1 MGADLHEH
9 HSGAGSFVA
18 GAGSGVMVA
27 GGADPEITDL
37 LVSAWT
43 GGSHRGATG
52 AEGSASTGSGTGS
65 ETWNGV
71 GSGTR
76 SGVASEAGSGSEVG
90 HAGVGSGAGVD
101 GEVAGGAGERD
112 LCARGV
118 EVSAWARR
126 LAAVEPGPGL
136 AMLLHFLPA
145 EVLSDDEVVEVVAAS
160 RRLAGWVHAQTTAWA
175 AELAHRPSMR
185 PTGSPSTRMQ
195 DGCVAADELAMRLA
209 ESRQS
214 TAGLVAEGVAFEG
227 LLAPTGEALRAGR
240 IDARRARVMVERL
253 RGVDGEVAWTAQER
267 VLPIAGRRSVS
278 QVRRDVD
285 RVLAEVDGAH
295 AVDRHRQARRTRKV
309 TRPVGLPDGMAAM
322 WWVLPAVDAA
332 RVDGVLDCAARTAR
346 SAGDP
351 RTLDQ
356 LRADGL
362 RDLTLGL
369 PDWAVDLC
377 RQGLLGDPEDRAGT
391 ARGSRSGNRADRE
404 ARPGREDWR
413 GKHDRADA
421 DDRAE
426 TGHQRLVLG
435 DRTGSSTGA
444 SGHAVAPT
452 VSGDHPAS
460 PAGLSGHPASPTGS
474 SERPEAPAGPTG
486 PGACTRPHAR
496 AAVHVTVPLTTL
508 LGLDDGPADLHGYG
522 AIDADQARDLAF
534 NAGSRWRRII
544 TDPLTGAVLDVGRTT
559 YTPPA
564 PIARHVRVRDRRCA
578 RPGCDVP
585 AERCDLDH
593 TIEYHGPPATEPGT
607 PTPPPGTTS
616 TGNLG
621 PLCPHDHRLKS
632 GAGFVLRQTSPG
644 VFDWL
649 TPTGHRYRTRPGT
662 DQPPEHLTTHAHPPG
677 HRTLDPR
684 GRALTQAEL
693 DARDGPPPF

>member
-1 MGADLHEH
+1 
-9 HSGAGSFVA
+9 
-18 GAGSGVMVA
+18 MVA

-43 GGSHRGATG
+43 GGSHRGVTG
-52 AEGSASTGSGTGS
+52 AEGRAST
-65 ETWNGV
+65 
-71 GSGTR
+71 
-76 SGVASEAGSGSEVG
+76 
-90 HAGVGSGAGVD
+90 GSGAGVD
-101 GEVAGGAGERD
+101 GGGAGGAAGAGEDD
-112 LCARGV
+112 LPLRGV
-118 EVSAWARR
+118 EVSEWARR

-136 AMLLHFLPA
+136 ATLLDFLPTKA
-145 EVLSDDEVVEVVAAS
+145 LSDAEVVEVVAAS

-209 ESRQS
+209 ESRQA
-214 TAGLVAEGVAFEG
+214 TAGLVAEGVAYDG

-253 RGVDGEVAWTAQER
+253 RGVDGEVAWSVQER
-267 VLPIAGRRSVS
+267 VLPVAGRRSVS

-295 AVDRHRQARRTRKV
+295 AVDRHRLARRTRRL

-362 RDLTLGL
+362 RDLVLGL

-377 RQGLLGDPEDRAGT
+377 RQGLLGDPEGGRGT
-391 ARGSRSGNRADRE
+391 HHDTE
-404 ARPGREDWR
+404 PGRLSAVPGR
-413 GKHDRADA
+413 H
-421 DDRAE
+421 
-426 TGHQRLVLG
+426 
-435 DRTGSSTGA
+435 TGSSTWA
-444 SGHAVAPT
+444 SRHADASTGPSRNPT
-452 VSGDHPAS
+452 TPTGLGGHPAS
-460 PAGLSGHPASPTGS
+460 PAGSG
-474 SERPEAPAGPTG
+474 ERPEVAAGAAG

-508 LGLDDGPADLHGYG
+508 LGLDDGPADLHGHG

-534 NAGSRWRRII
+534 AAGSRWRRII

-621 PLCPHDHRLKS
+621 PLCPHDHHLKS

-649 TPTGHRYRTRPGT
+649 TPTGHLYRTRPGT
-662 DQPPEHLTTHAHPPG
+662 DQPPEHLTTHAHPLA
-677 HRTLDPR
+677 HPR
-684 GRALTQAEL
+684 GRALTQTEL